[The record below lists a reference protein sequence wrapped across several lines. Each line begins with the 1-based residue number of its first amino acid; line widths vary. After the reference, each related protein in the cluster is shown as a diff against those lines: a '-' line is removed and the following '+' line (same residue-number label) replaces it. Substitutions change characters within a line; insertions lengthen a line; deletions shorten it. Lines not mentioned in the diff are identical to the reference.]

1 MLRDHSVSDKV
12 ITQRAHA
19 LRILGEEFVA
29 AGVPVSEG
37 LGDVKE
43 RFGPQ
48 VGAAKFNFDQDQSE
62 RRSSQPRSSRRDAS
76 PKSQKKPAAADGLD

>member
-12 ITQRAHA
+12 ITQRAQA
-19 LRILGEEFVA
+19 LKILGEEFVA
-29 AGVPVSEG
+29 AGVPVSAG

-48 VGAAKFNFDQDQSE
+48 VGNAKFHFDQEEAE
-62 RRSSQPRSSRRDAS
+62 RESSPRSNRKSAQPTT
-76 PKSQKKPAAADGLD
+76 PKQAADGLD

>member
-1 MLRDHSVSDKV
+1 MSDKV
-12 ITQRAHA
+12 ITQRAQA
-19 LRILGEEFVA
+19 LKILGEEFVA

-48 VGAAKFNFDQDQSE
+48 VGATKFNFDQEEGE
-62 RRSSQPRSSRRDAS
+62 RRSSHHRSSRRDAS
-76 PKSQKKPAAADGLD
+76 PKSQKKSPADGLD